1 MRISSLVSAEETFA
15 KESEAAISLD
25 VTGSPVIHVVLV
37 SDLVGQHV
45 EAMSVL
51 PSSGVDIVSV
61 GINTLDPARS
71 VGEWSV
77 GARHHDIAL
86 SFDVVGVN
94 LLHGHLEVAR
104 FVVESEISNIVTV
117 GCNAEVFLPP
127 ISVGSEVIVGCR
139 IIEIFFEE
147 VLLKLVVLIKCD
159 LEQPKLIAAVVISS
173 LVGTDGS
180 KHDKLLHGSVVFP
193 GQFRLFDFLGIK
205 PAVLTCAFGRV
216 WGCGIVDAISV
227 EVDSTDCSEAHKSE
241 EGLEFNFISEKMFVN

>member
-1 MRISSLVSAEETFA
+1 MFSAPKTSA
-15 KESEAAISLD
+15 KESEAAVSLD

-77 GARHHDIAL
+77 GARHHDVAL
-86 SFDVVGVN
+86 GLDVVGVN
-94 LLHGHLEVAR
+94 LLQSHLEVAS
-104 FVVESEISNIVTV
+104 FVVDSEISNIVTV
-117 GCNAEVFLPP
+117 GLNAEVFLPP
-127 ISVGSEVIVGCR
+127 IGVGSEVSVGCR

-147 VLLKLVVLIKCD
+147 VLLKLVVLVKCD
-159 LEQPKLIAAVVISS
+159 LEQPKFIATVVISS

-180 KHDKLLHGSVVFP
+180 EHDKLFHGSVVLP
-193 GQFRLFDFLGIK
+193 GQFGLFDFLRFK
-205 PAVLTCAFGRV
+205 PAVLTFALGRV
-216 WGCGIVDAISV
+216 LGRGIVDAISV
-227 EVDSTDCSEAHKSE
+227 EVDSIDCSEAQKSE
-241 EGLEFNFISEKMFVN
+241 KGLEFHE

>member
-1 MRISSLVSAEETFA
+1 MFSAPKTST
-15 KESEAAISLD
+15 KESEAAVSLD

-77 GARHHDIAL
+77 GARHHDVAL

-94 LLHGHLEVAR
+94 LLHGHLKVAS
-104 FVVESEISNIVTV
+104 FVVDSEIGNIVTV
-117 GCNAEVFLPP
+117 GLNTEVFLPP
-127 ISVGSEVIVGCR
+127 VGVSSEVSVGCR

-147 VLLKLVVLIKCD
+147 VLLKLVVLVKRD
-159 LEQPKLIAAVVISS
+159 LEQPKLIAAVVIGS
-173 LVGTDGS
+173 LIGTDGS
-180 KHDKLLHGSVVFP
+180 KHDKLLHGSIVLP
-193 GQFRLFDFLGIK
+193 GQFGLFDFLGFK
-205 PAVLTCAFGRV
+205 PAVLTFALGRV
-216 WGCGIVDAISV
+216 WGCSIVDAISV
-227 EVDSTDCSEAHKSE
+227 KVDSIDCSEA
-241 EGLEFNFISEKMFVN
+241 N